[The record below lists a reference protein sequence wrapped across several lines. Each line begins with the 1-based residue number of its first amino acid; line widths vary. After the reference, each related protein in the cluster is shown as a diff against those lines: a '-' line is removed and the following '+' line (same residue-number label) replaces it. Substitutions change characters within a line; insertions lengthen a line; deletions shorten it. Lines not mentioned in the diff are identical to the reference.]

1 MKFINESSATCSL
14 EAIEKTI
21 VAFDEKELCLIHSWG
36 ESYLFY
42 GNVMLELGFVASILV
57 HISLEMQ
64 VRTAKAIK
72 RF

>member
-1 MKFINESSATCSL
+1 MRGILPLGMSL
-14 EAIEKTI
+14 
-21 VAFDEKELCLIHSWG
+21 
-36 ESYLFY
+36 
-42 GNVMLELGFVASILV
+42 LELGFVASILV